1 MAKSKRVY
9 IAQTDTIYKSV
20 SEAAKVLNVN
30 AANLAKTLT
39 GQRKSAG
46 GYTALD
52 ASAYQKGGRWVTPN
66 RRSLRSKAQKLGI
79 SSVISDPL
87 FSERK
92 ELQKLLSDV
101 NSNAIALRK
110 AGVEFFAKAHQQA
123 MKFTDDIGATVS
135 GLYKTDMETLSK
147 LNEAEIKKFSDAI
160 KAQQKYE
167 TYSVAGAQKA
177 ARLRGENVGLTLDS
191 IVKYSKIIPIYFN
204 LLDTISDKDW
214 KYEEIIDIVS
224 DAVST
229 GASEDDILQILG
241 RIQYSESQSKFIYD
255 MIEYRNYDKKT
266 RRNILSV
273 LDAYEQ
279 NSSSDTYKSILATV
293 TQLIGE
299 NADPD
304 LINDFAS
311 SVALQSDETL
321 KKNFMDWIGST
332 ISHDVSDS
340 REVADTLRNHLD
352 FIKNM

>member
-20 SEAAKVLNVN
+20 SEAAKALNVN

-101 NSNAIALRK
+101 NANAIALRK

-123 MKFTDDIGATVS
+123 MKFTDDIGATGS

-214 KYEEIIDIVS
+214 KYEEIIDVVS

-241 RIQYSESQSKFIYD
+241 RIQYSESHSKFIYD
-255 MIEYRNYDKKT
+255 MIDYRNYDKNT
-266 RRNILSV
+266 RRNILSM

-299 NADPD
+299 NADSD

-311 SVALQSDETL
+311 SVVLQSDEIL
-321 KKNFMDWIGST
+321 KDDFMAWINPKLS
-332 ISHDVSDS
+332 SSASDS
-340 REVADTLRNHLD
+340 REVTDTLRDHLD